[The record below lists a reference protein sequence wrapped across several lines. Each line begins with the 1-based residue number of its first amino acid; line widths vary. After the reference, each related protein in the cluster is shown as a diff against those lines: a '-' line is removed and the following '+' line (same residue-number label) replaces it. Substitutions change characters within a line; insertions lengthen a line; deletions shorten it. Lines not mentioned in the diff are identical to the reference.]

1 MRRDAPMRAGNRFKL
16 ALFSA
21 NCSGGL
27 ARTLAPERW
36 DASWDHN
43 VALARLA
50 DAAGIDALIPV
61 ARWRG
66 LGGETGP
73 AGYSHESTTWAAGL
87 LALTQRICVFTT
99 IHVALISPVFA
110 AKALATADEIG
121 CGRLCVN
128 VVAGYNQSE
137 FQMFGV
143 TMLEHDERYAL
154 AEEWLEIVRR
164 LWTSPAPFDFDGR
177 HYQLRSAI
185 GDPKPYGG
193 MQPLLMSAGASGTGQ
208 AFAARNAD
216 LLFMVAVE
224 IDGLAQRLAALRAS
238 VPHRR
243 IGVFTSGHVV
253 CRPTQRE
260 AEDYYHYISTEMA
273 DQRAVDQ
280 VLVNRQ
286 NQQSIPPAQLALM
299 RSRIAAG
306 SGTFPVVGDPD
317 RVAETFRQLSDAGLD
332 GMAIA
337 LTNYLDELPYF
348 CEHVLPRMERLG
360 LRAPFSP
367 NEEEHNGTYTLAV
380 SRP

>member
-43 VALARLA
+43 VALARMA

-73 AGYSHESTTWAAGL
+73 AGYSHESTAWAAGI

-110 AKALATADEIG
+110 AKQLATIDEIG
-121 CGRLCVN
+121 RGRLGLN
-128 VVAGYNQSE
+128 VVAGYNESE

-143 TMLEHDERYAL
+143 TMLEHDERYVL
-154 AEEWLEIVRR
+154 AEEWLAIVRR
-164 LWTSPAPFDFDGR
+164 LWTSSTPFDFNGR
-177 HYQLRSAI
+177 YFQLRSAI

-193 MQPLLMSAGASGTGQ
+193 VQPLLMSAGASGTGSS
-208 AFAARNAD
+208 FAARNAD

-224 IDGLAQRLAALRAS
+224 IDELAPRLAALRATARE
-238 VPHRR
+238 RR
-243 IGVFTSGHVV
+243 LSVFTSGHVV
-253 CRPTQRE
+253 CRSTQRE
-260 AEDYYHYISTEMA
+260 AEAYYHYIGHEMA

-280 VLVNRQ
+280 VLINRQ

-299 RSRIAAG
+299 RNRIAAG
-306 SGTFPVVGDPD
+306 SGTFPIVGDPD
-317 RVAETFRQLSDAGLD
+317 RVAETFRRLSDAGLD
-332 GMAIA
+332 GMAVA

-348 CEHVLPRMERLG
+348 CEHVLPRLERLG
-360 LRAPFSP
+360 LRAPFIP
-367 NEEEHNGTYTLAV
+367 NEEEHDETNPLAV